1 MRVILFSNKL
11 TSFAKTKKTNGY
23 QKSTHLYLLKKKK
36 KKNNLNQF
44 KKIKAMKKTYKNTI
58 SEYSLKY
65 TKTDIQKTQIKS
77 SQNSVD
83 VIRKFYFD
91 DINIYE
97 SFFILL
103 LNRANN
109 TTGFA
114 KISQGGTAGTV
125 VDIKIIAK
133 YAVESLSSAVIICH
147 NHPSGN
153 KQPSDADLNITRKIK
168 DALLLLDIKLI
179 DHIII
184 TENDYYSF
192 ADNGDL

>member
-1 MRVILFSNKL
+1 
-11 TSFAKTKKTNGY
+11 
-23 QKSTHLYLLKKKK
+23 
-36 KKNNLNQF
+36 
-44 KKIKAMKKTYKNTI
+44 MKKTYKSTI

-65 TKTDIQKTQIKS
+65 TKSDIQKTKITTS
-77 SQNSVD
+77 ESASNI
-83 VIRKFYFD
+83 IRQFYFD

-184 TENDYYSF
+184 TENDFYSF
-192 ADNGDL
+192 SDNGDL

>member
-1 MRVILFSNKL
+1 
-11 TSFAKTKKTNGY
+11 
-23 QKSTHLYLLKKKK
+23 
-36 KKNNLNQF
+36 
-44 KKIKAMKKTYKNTI
+44 MKKYKNTI

-65 TKTDIQKTQIKS
+65 TKSEIQKTKIKS

-91 DINIYE
+91 DISIYE

-114 KISQGGTAGTV
+114 KISQGGTAGTY

-133 YAVESLSSAVIICH
+133 YAIESLSSAVIICH

-168 DALLLLDIKLI
+168 DALLLLDIQLI

-184 TENDYYSF
+184 TENDFYSF
-192 ADNGDL
+192 ADNGNL

>member
-1 MRVILFSNKL
+1 
-11 TSFAKTKKTNGY
+11 
-23 QKSTHLYLLKKKK
+23 
-36 KKNNLNQF
+36 
-44 KKIKAMKKTYKNTI
+44 MKKTYKSTI

-65 TKTDIQKTQIKS
+65 TKTDIEKIQINASK
-77 SQNSVD
+77 NSVD

-133 YAVESLSSAVIICH
+133 YAVDSLSPNVIICH
-147 NHPSGN
+147 NHPSGD
-153 KQPSDADLNITRKIK
+153 KRPSDADINITKRIK
-168 DALLLLDIKLI
+168 DALSLLDVKLI

-192 ADNGDL
+192 ADNGNL

>member
-1 MRVILFSNKL
+1 M
-11 TSFAKTKKTNGY
+11 
-23 QKSTHLYLLKKKK
+23 
-36 KKNNLNQF
+36 KKN
-44 KKIKAMKKTYKNTI
+44 KNTI

-65 TKTDIQKTQIKS
+65 TKSEIQKTKITASESASK
-77 SQNSVD
+77 
-83 VIRKFYFD
+83 VIRQFYFD

-153 KQPSDADLNITRKIK
+153 KQPSEADINITKKIK

-184 TENDYYSF
+184 TENDLYSF

>member
-1 MRVILFSNKL
+1 
-11 TSFAKTKKTNGY
+11 
-23 QKSTHLYLLKKKK
+23 
-36 KKNNLNQF
+36 
-44 KKIKAMKKTYKNTI
+44 MKKYKNTI

-65 TKTDIQKTQIKS
+65 TKSEIQKTKVTTS
-77 SQNSVD
+77 ESASK
-83 VIRKFYFD
+83 VIRQFYFD

-153 KQPSDADLNITRKIK
+153 ITPSETDINITKKIK
-168 DALLLLDIKLI
+168 DVLLLLDIKLI
-179 DHIII
+179 DHIILS
-184 TENDYYSF
+184 ENTYYSF

>member
-1 MRVILFSNKL
+1 
-11 TSFAKTKKTNGY
+11 
-23 QKSTHLYLLKKKK
+23 
-36 KKNNLNQF
+36 
-44 KKIKAMKKTYKNTI
+44 MKKTYKSTI

-65 TKTDIQKTQIKS
+65 TKSEIQKTKITTS
-77 SQNSVD
+77 ESASN

-103 LNRANN
+103 LNSRNM

-153 KQPSDADLNITRKIK
+153 KQPSDADLNITKRIK

-184 TENDYYSF
+184 TENDFYSC
-192 ADNGDL
+192 ADNGNL

>member
-1 MRVILFSNKL
+1 
-11 TSFAKTKKTNGY
+11 
-23 QKSTHLYLLKKKK
+23 
-36 KKNNLNQF
+36 
-44 KKIKAMKKTYKNTI
+44 MKKYKNTI

-65 TKTDIQKTQIKS
+65 TKSEIQKTKITTS
-77 SQNSVD
+77 ESASN
-83 VIRKFYFD
+83 VIRQFYFD

-153 KQPSDADLNITRKIK
+153 IKPSEADINITKKIK
-168 DALLLLDIKLI
+168 DALLLLDISLT
-179 DHIII
+179 DHIILS
-184 TENDYYSF
+184 ENNYYSF
-192 ADNGDL
+192 SDNGNL

>member
-1 MRVILFSNKL
+1 
-11 TSFAKTKKTNGY
+11 
-23 QKSTHLYLLKKKK
+23 
-36 KKNNLNQF
+36 
-44 KKIKAMKKTYKNTI
+44 MKKTYKSKI

-65 TKTDIQKTQIKS
+65 TKSQIQKTKVTTS
-77 SQNSVD
+77 ENASN
-83 VIRKFYFD
+83 VIRQFYFD

-153 KQPSDADLNITRKIK
+153 KQPSDADLNITKRIK

-184 TENDYYSF
+184 TENDFYSF
-192 ADNGDL
+192 ADNGNL

>member
-1 MRVILFSNKL
+1 
-11 TSFAKTKKTNGY
+11 
-23 QKSTHLYLLKKKK
+23 
-36 KKNNLNQF
+36 
-44 KKIKAMKKTYKNTI
+44 MKKTYKSKI
-58 SEYSLKY
+58 SEFSLKY
-65 TKTDIQKTQIKS
+65 TKTDIQKTKVTTS
-77 SQNSVD
+77 ESASN

-147 NHPSGN
+147 NHPSGD
-153 KQPSDADLNITRKIK
+153 KRPSDADLNITRRIK
-168 DALLLLDIKLI
+168 DALLLLDVKLF

-184 TENDYYSF
+184 TENDFYSF
-192 ADNGDL
+192 ADNGNL

>member
-1 MRVILFSNKL
+1 MF
-11 TSFAKTKKTNGY
+11 
-23 QKSTHLYLLKKKK
+23 
-36 KKNNLNQF
+36 
-44 KKIKAMKKTYKNTI
+44 

-65 TKTDIQKTQIKS
+65 TKSEIQKTKITTSESASK
-77 SQNSVD
+77 
-83 VIRKFYFD
+83 VIRQFYFD

-147 NHPSGN
+147 NHPSGD
-153 KQPSDADLNITRKIK
+153 KRPSDADLNITRRIK

-184 TENDYYSF
+184 TENDF
-192 ADNGDL
+192 FFFLDNGN

>member
-1 MRVILFSNKL
+1 M
-11 TSFAKTKKTNGY
+11 
-23 QKSTHLYLLKKKK
+23 
-36 KKNNLNQF
+36 KKN
-44 KKIKAMKKTYKNTI
+44 KNTI

-65 TKTDIQKTQIKS
+65 TKTDIQKTKITTS
-77 SQNSVD
+77 ESASN

-103 LNRANN
+103 LNKANN

-133 YAVESLSSAVIICH
+133 YAVESLSSSVIICH

-153 KQPSDADLNITRKIK
+153 KQPSDADLNITRRIK

-184 TENDYYSF
+184 TENDFYSF
-192 ADNGDL
+192 ADNGNL

>member
-1 MRVILFSNKL
+1 ME
-11 TSFAKTKKTNGY
+11 
-23 QKSTHLYLLKKKK
+23 
-36 KKNNLNQF
+36 
-44 KKIKAMKKTYKNTI
+44 KTYKSTI

-65 TKTDIQKTQIKS
+65 TKSEIQKTKVTTS
-77 SQNSVD
+77 ESASN

-103 LNRANN
+103 LNSQFN

-133 YAVESLSSAVIICH
+133 YAVDSLSPNVIICH

-153 KQPSDADLNITRKIK
+153 KQPSDADLNITKRIK

-184 TENDYYSF
+184 TENDFYSF
-192 ADNGDL
+192 ADNGNL

>member
-1 MRVILFSNKL
+1 
-11 TSFAKTKKTNGY
+11 
-23 QKSTHLYLLKKKK
+23 
-36 KKNNLNQF
+36 
-44 KKIKAMKKTYKNTI
+44 MKKYKSTI
-58 SEYSLKY
+58 SEYYLKY
-65 TKTDIQKTQIKS
+65 TKTDIQKTKIITSESASK
-77 SQNSVD
+77 
-83 VIRKFYFD
+83 VIRQFYLD
-91 DINIYE
+91 DVNIYE

-103 LNRANN
+103 LNSHNM

-133 YAVESLSSAVIICH
+133 YAVDSLSPKVIICH

-153 KQPSDADLNITRKIK
+153 KQPSDADLNSTRRIK

-184 TENDYYSF
+184 TENDFYSF
-192 ADNGDL
+192 ADNGNL

>member
-1 MRVILFSNKL
+1 ME
-11 TSFAKTKKTNGY
+11 
-23 QKSTHLYLLKKKK
+23 
-36 KKNNLNQF
+36 
-44 KKIKAMKKTYKNTI
+44 KTYKSTI

-65 TKTDIQKTQIKS
+65 TKSEIQKTKVTTS
-77 SQNSVD
+77 ESASN

-103 LNRANN
+103 LNSQFN

-133 YAVESLSSAVIICH
+133 YAVDSLSPNVIICH

-153 KQPSDADLNITRKIK
+153 KQPSDADLNITRRIK

-184 TENDYYSF
+184 TENDFYSF
-192 ADNGDL
+192 ADNGNL

>member
-1 MRVILFSNKL
+1 
-11 TSFAKTKKTNGY
+11 
-23 QKSTHLYLLKKKK
+23 
-36 KKNNLNQF
+36 
-44 KKIKAMKKTYKNTI
+44 MKKTYKSTI

-133 YAVESLSSAVIICH
+133 YAVESLSSSVIICH

-153 KQPSDADLNITRKIK
+153 ITPSEVDINITKKIK
-168 DALLLLDIKLI
+168 DALLLLDIRLT
-179 DHIII
+179 DHIILS
-184 TENDYYSF
+184 ENDFYSF
-192 ADNGDL
+192 ADNGNL

>member
-1 MRVILFSNKL
+1 
-11 TSFAKTKKTNGY
+11 
-23 QKSTHLYLLKKKK
+23 
-36 KKNNLNQF
+36 
-44 KKIKAMKKTYKNTI
+44 MKKTYKSKI

-65 TKTDIQKTQIKS
+65 TKSEIQKTKVTTS
-77 SQNSVD
+77 ESASN

-114 KISQGGTAGTV
+114 KISQGGTAGTC

-133 YAVESLSSAVIICH
+133 YAIESLSSSVIICH

-153 KQPSDADLNITRKIK
+153 ITPSEVDINITKKIK
-168 DALLLLDIKLI
+168 DALLLLDIRLT
-179 DHIII
+179 DHIILS
-184 TENDYYSF
+184 ENDYYSF

>member
-1 MRVILFSNKL
+1 
-11 TSFAKTKKTNGY
+11 
-23 QKSTHLYLLKKKK
+23 
-36 KKNNLNQF
+36 
-44 KKIKAMKKTYKNTI
+44 MKKTYKSKI
-58 SEYSLKY
+58 SEFSLKY
-65 TKTDIQKTQIKS
+65 TKTDIQKTKVTTS
-77 SQNSVD
+77 ESASN

-147 NHPSGN
+147 NHPSGD
-153 KQPSDADLNITRKIK
+153 KRPSDADLNITRRIK
-168 DALLLLDIKLI
+168 DALLLLDVKLF

-184 TENDYYSF
+184 TENDFYSF

>member
-1 MRVILFSNKL
+1 
-11 TSFAKTKKTNGY
+11 
-23 QKSTHLYLLKKKK
+23 
-36 KKNNLNQF
+36 
-44 KKIKAMKKTYKNTI
+44 MKKTYKSTI
-58 SEYSLKY
+58 SEFSLKY
-65 TKTDIQKTQIKS
+65 TKTDIQKTKVTTS
-77 SQNSVD
+77 ESASN

-147 NHPSGN
+147 NHPSGD
-153 KQPSDADLNITRKIK
+153 KRPSDADLNITRRIK
-168 DALLLLDIKLI
+168 DALLLLDVKLF

-184 TENDYYSF
+184 TENDFYSF

>member
-1 MRVILFSNKL
+1 
-11 TSFAKTKKTNGY
+11 
-23 QKSTHLYLLKKKK
+23 
-36 KKNNLNQF
+36 
-44 KKIKAMKKTYKNTI
+44 MKKTYKSKI
-58 SEYSLKY
+58 SEFSLKY
-65 TKTDIQKTQIKS
+65 TKTDIQKTKVTTS
-77 SQNSVD
+77 ESASN

-147 NHPSGN
+147 NHPSGD
-153 KQPSDADLNITRKIK
+153 KRPSDADLNITRKIK

-184 TENDYYSF
+184 TENDFYSF
-192 ADNGDL
+192 ADNGNL

>member
-1 MRVILFSNKL
+1 
-11 TSFAKTKKTNGY
+11 
-23 QKSTHLYLLKKKK
+23 
-36 KKNNLNQF
+36 
-44 KKIKAMKKTYKNTI
+44 MKKTYKSKI
-58 SEYSLKY
+58 SEFSLKY
-65 TKTDIQKTQIKS
+65 TKTDIQKTKVTTS
-77 SQNSVD
+77 ESASN

-133 YAVESLSSAVIICH
+133 YAVDSLSSSVIICH
-147 NHPSGN
+147 NHPSGD
-153 KQPSDADLNITRKIK
+153 KRPSDADLNITRRIK
-168 DALLLLDIKLI
+168 DALLLLDVKLF

-184 TENDYYSF
+184 TENDFYSF

>member
-1 MRVILFSNKL
+1 M
-11 TSFAKTKKTNGY
+11 
-23 QKSTHLYLLKKKK
+23 
-36 KKNNLNQF
+36 KKN
-44 KKIKAMKKTYKNTI
+44 KNTI

-65 TKTDIQKTQIKS
+65 TKSEIQKTKITTSESASK
-77 SQNSVD
+77 
-83 VIRKFYFD
+83 VIRQFYFD

-153 KQPSDADLNITRKIK
+153 KQPSEADINITKKIK

-184 TENDYYSF
+184 TENDLYSF

>member
-1 MRVILFSNKL
+1 
-11 TSFAKTKKTNGY
+11 
-23 QKSTHLYLLKKKK
+23 
-36 KKNNLNQF
+36 
-44 KKIKAMKKTYKNTI
+44 MKKTYKSKI
-58 SEYSLKY
+58 SEFSLKY
-65 TKTDIQKTQIKS
+65 TKTDIQKTKVTTS
-77 SQNSVD
+77 ESASN

-153 KQPSDADLNITRKIK
+153 KQPSDADLNITRRIK
-168 DALLLLDIKLI
+168 DALLLLDVKLF

-184 TENDYYSF
+184 TENDFYSF
-192 ADNGDL
+192 ADNGNL

>member
-1 MRVILFSNKL
+1 
-11 TSFAKTKKTNGY
+11 
-23 QKSTHLYLLKKKK
+23 
-36 KKNNLNQF
+36 
-44 KKIKAMKKTYKNTI
+44 MKKTYKSTI
-58 SEYSLKY
+58 SEFSLKY
-65 TKTDIQKTQIKS
+65 TKTDIQKTKIITSENACSVIK
-77 SQNSVD
+77 
-83 VIRKFYFD
+83 KFYFD

-153 KQPSDADLNITRKIK
+153 IKPSEADISITKKIK
-168 DALLLLDIKLI
+168 DALLLLDISLT
-179 DHIII
+179 DHIILS
-184 TENDYYSF
+184 ENNYYSF
-192 ADNGDL
+192 ADNGNL

>member
-1 MRVILFSNKL
+1 ME
-11 TSFAKTKKTNGY
+11 
-23 QKSTHLYLLKKKK
+23 
-36 KKNNLNQF
+36 KN
-44 KKIKAMKKTYKNTI
+44 KNTI

-65 TKTDIQKTQIKS
+65 TKSEIQKTKITTSESASK
-77 SQNSVD
+77 
-83 VIRKFYFD
+83 VIRQFYFD

-125 VDIKIIAK
+125 VDIKMIAK

-153 KQPSDADLNITRKIK
+153 KQASEADINMTKKIK
-168 DALLLLDIKLI
+168 NALLLLDIKLI

-184 TENDYYSF
+184 TENDFYSF

>member
-1 MRVILFSNKL
+1 
-11 TSFAKTKKTNGY
+11 
-23 QKSTHLYLLKKKK
+23 
-36 KKNNLNQF
+36 
-44 KKIKAMKKTYKNTI
+44 MKKTYKSTI

-65 TKTDIQKTQIKS
+65 TKSEIQKTKVTTS
-77 SQNSVD
+77 ESASN
-83 VIRKFYFD
+83 VIRQFYFD

-192 ADNGDL
+192 ADNGNL

>member
-1 MRVILFSNKL
+1 
-11 TSFAKTKKTNGY
+11 
-23 QKSTHLYLLKKKK
+23 
-36 KKNNLNQF
+36 
-44 KKIKAMKKTYKNTI
+44 MKKTYKSTI

-65 TKTDIQKTQIKS
+65 TKSEIQKTKVTTS
-77 SQNSVD
+77 ESASN

-97 SFFILL
+97 SFFMLL
-103 LNRANN
+103 LNSQNN

-133 YAVESLSSAVIICH
+133 YAVDSLSPNVIICH

-153 KQPSDADLNITRKIK
+153 KQPSDADLNITRRIK

-184 TENDYYSF
+184 TENDFYSF
-192 ADNGDL
+192 ADNGNL

>member
-1 MRVILFSNKL
+1 
-11 TSFAKTKKTNGY
+11 
-23 QKSTHLYLLKKKK
+23 
-36 KKNNLNQF
+36 
-44 KKIKAMKKTYKNTI
+44 MKKTYKSKI

-65 TKTDIQKTQIKS
+65 TKTDIQKTKVTTS
-77 SQNSVD
+77 ESASN

-147 NHPSGN
+147 NHPSGD
-153 KQPSDADLNITRKIK
+153 KRPSDADLNITRRIK
-168 DALLLLDIKLI
+168 DALLLLDVKLI

-184 TENDYYSF
+184 TENDFYSF
-192 ADNGDL
+192 ADNGNL

>member
-1 MRVILFSNKL
+1 
-11 TSFAKTKKTNGY
+11 
-23 QKSTHLYLLKKKK
+23 
-36 KKNNLNQF
+36 
-44 KKIKAMKKTYKNTI
+44 MKKTYKSKI

-65 TKTDIQKTQIKS
+65 TKSKIQKTKVTTS
-77 SQNSVD
+77 ESASN
-83 VIRKFYFD
+83 VIRQFYFD

-103 LNRANN
+103 LNKANN

-114 KISQGGTAGTV
+114 KISQGGTAGTC

-168 DALLLLDIKLI
+168 DALSLLDIKLN

-184 TENDYYSF
+184 TENDFYSF

>member
-1 MRVILFSNKL
+1 
-11 TSFAKTKKTNGY
+11 
-23 QKSTHLYLLKKKK
+23 
-36 KKNNLNQF
+36 
-44 KKIKAMKKTYKNTI
+44 MKKTYKSTI

-65 TKTDIQKTQIKS
+65 TKTDIQKTKIITSENACSVIK
-77 SQNSVD
+77 
-83 VIRKFYFD
+83 KFYFD

-153 KQPSDADLNITRKIK
+153 IKPSEADINITKKIK
-168 DALLLLDIKLI
+168 DALLLLDISLT
-179 DHIII
+179 DHIILS
-184 TENDYYSF
+184 ENNYYSF

>member
-1 MRVILFSNKL
+1 
-11 TSFAKTKKTNGY
+11 
-23 QKSTHLYLLKKKK
+23 
-36 KKNNLNQF
+36 
-44 KKIKAMKKTYKNTI
+44 MKKTYKSTI

-65 TKTDIQKTQIKS
+65 TKSQIQKTKVTTS
-77 SQNSVD
+77 ESASN

-133 YAVESLSSAVIICH
+133 YAVDSLSPNVIICH

-153 KQPSDADLNITRKIK
+153 KQPSDADLNITRRIK
-168 DALLLLDIKLI
+168 DAILLLDVKLL

-184 TENDYYSF
+184 TENDFYSF

>member
-1 MRVILFSNKL
+1 
-11 TSFAKTKKTNGY
+11 
-23 QKSTHLYLLKKKK
+23 
-36 KKNNLNQF
+36 
-44 KKIKAMKKTYKNTI
+44 MKKYKNTI

-65 TKTDIQKTQIKS
+65 TKSEIQKTKITTS
-77 SQNSVD
+77 ESASN

-153 KQPSDADLNITRKIK
+153 IKPSEADINITKKIK
-168 DALLLLDIKLI
+168 DALLLLDISLT
-179 DHIII
+179 DHIILS
-184 TENDYYSF
+184 ENNYYSF

>member
-1 MRVILFSNKL
+1 
-11 TSFAKTKKTNGY
+11 
-23 QKSTHLYLLKKKK
+23 
-36 KKNNLNQF
+36 
-44 KKIKAMKKTYKNTI
+44 MKKYKNTI

-65 TKTDIQKTQIKS
+65 TKSKIQKTKVTTS
-77 SQNSVD
+77 ESASN

-103 LNRANN
+103 LDRANN
-109 TTGFA
+109 TAGFA

-133 YAVESLSSAVIICH
+133 YAVESLSSSVIICH

-153 KQPSDADLNITRKIK
+153 IKPSEADINITKRVK
-168 DALLLLDIKLI
+168 DALLLFDIKLT
-179 DHIII
+179 DHIILS
-184 TENDYYSF
+184 ENDYYSF

>member
-1 MRVILFSNKL
+1 
-11 TSFAKTKKTNGY
+11 
-23 QKSTHLYLLKKKK
+23 
-36 KKNNLNQF
+36 
-44 KKIKAMKKTYKNTI
+44 MKKTYKSTI

-65 TKTDIQKTQIKS
+65 TKTDIQKTKVTTS
-77 SQNSVD
+77 ESASN

-147 NHPSGN
+147 NHPSGD
-153 KQPSDADLNITRKIK
+153 KRPSDADLNITRRIK
-168 DALLLLDIKLI
+168 DALLLLDVKLF

-184 TENDYYSF
+184 TENDFYSF